1 MNLSSFIGL
10 RYTRARRRNG
20 FISFI
25 SAVSTI
31 GIALGVW
38 ALITVMSVMNG
49 FERELRGRILDVA
62 SHVTIVGYGGRLANW
77 QAIEAENA
85 QIAGVA
91 ATAPFW
97 TMQSEFN
104 GRLIATVFPRRPMI
118 RPTVV

>member
-62 SHVTIVGYGGRLANW
+62 SHVTIVGYGGKLVNW
-77 QAIEAENA
+77 RAIEADSE
-85 QIAGVA
+85 QIEGGGSRCAVCG
-91 ATAPFW
+91 W
-97 TMQSEFN
+97 T
-104 GRLIATVFPRRPMI
+104 RLDERWWGCERCLGARN
-118 RPTVV
+118 